1 MRKISITESQLKFII
16 RESISELQ
24 LYHGS
29 CADFDKFDDKFV
41 LTGVGQMAHG
51 YGFYLTNNVESA
63 RSYAMGGK
71 LYTVEVPDGKYLNS
85 DRISPKEAAIIARKF
100 FNYFL
105 ATEYGREAYGEN
117 PKEFW
122 DAECCYIENSL
133 GGSALY
139 GTIASILGSDKATSE
154 YLHSLGYVGMVIN
167 SSNGTTGEKFKNYL
181 IFDKDD
187 IKILSKTDFK

>member
-1 MRKISITESQLKFII
+1 MRKITITESQLKFII
-16 RESISELQ
+16 KESISELQ

-41 LTGVGQMAHG
+41 LTGVGQMAYG

-85 DRISPKEAAIIARKF
+85 DRISKKEAEAIARRF
-100 FNYFL
+100 FKYFL
-105 ATEYGREAYGEN
+105 STEYGKEAYGEN
-117 PKEFW
+117 PHEFW
-122 DAECCYIENSL
+122 ISECSYIEDCISGN
-133 GGSALY
+133 ALY
-139 GTIASILGSDKATSE
+139 GTISTILGSDKEASAW
-154 YLHSLGYVGMVIN
+154 LHSLGYVGMIIN

-181 IFDKDD
+181 IFDKND